1 MFQASVVPA
10 GFPTRLTGIAVAQRA
25 CMDQHVRNCMWAVP
39 TLLMPRPYWL
49 EAADAPWS
57 CWTEGHVSV
66 LQTTDV
72 CGNCPKWRQRT
83 AVHVAVPPEGAEPA
97 CLDL

>member
-1 MFQASVVPA
+1 M
-10 GFPTRLTGIAVAQRA
+10 T
-25 CMDQHVRNCMWAVP
+25 QHVQNCLWSVP

-57 CWTEGHVSV
+57 CWTEGHVTV
-66 LQTTDV
+66 LQSTEV
-72 CGNCPKWRQRT
+72 CSMCPKWRQRT
-83 AVHVAVPPEGAEPA
+83 EARVCVPPEGAEPA